1 MTKLAPRITNQ
12 QKSNTMAVSRFG
24 VSLEEELLVALDK
37 YVEENNFS
45 NRSQAIRFLIE
56 KNLVEQKWKCDNIV
70 AGAVVLVY
78 SCHKMDIRNRS
89 SEIQYLYRDTVI
101 GLQQFNLN
109 DENCM
114 EIIAIK
120 GTSSRLTEL
129 SDKLI
134 SIKGIKHGKLIMSR
148 TE

>member
-1 MTKLAPRITNQ
+1 M
-12 QKSNTMAVSRFG
+12 SVSRFG
-24 VSLEEELLVALDK
+24 VSLEEELLSALDR
-37 YVEENNFS
+37 YVTENNFA

-56 KNLVEQKWKCDNIV
+56 KNLVEQKWKCDNLV
-70 AGAVVLVY
+70 AGAVVMVY
-78 SCHKMDIRNRS
+78 SCQKFEIRTRS
-89 SEIQYLYRDTVI
+89 SELQFQYRDVVI

-114 EIIAIK
+114 EIIAVK

-129 SDKLI
+129 SDKLV